1 MSRWPAW
8 RSTGR
13 RGAPSPATRILSSR
27 EATASFLV
35 WGCQARQRS
44 GVSSQPRVWVKV
56 ESISCGD
63 LSHERLKQ
71 AIRTLYVLLRR
82 GSNKNGIVS
91 PALYEI
97 KNGSKQIG
105 TIHWHKWILP
115 ELFPDKKIWK
125 RRKGEM
131 ALTEKRDL
139 ERIWRLRGSHEKW
152 KSI

>member
-1 MSRWPAW
+1 
-8 RSTGR
+8 
-13 RGAPSPATRILSSR
+13 
-27 EATASFLV
+27 
-35 WGCQARQRS
+35 
-44 GVSSQPRVWVKV
+44 VKV

-105 TIHWHKWILP
+105 TIH
-115 ELFPDKKIWK
+115 
-125 RRKGEM
+125 
-131 ALTEKRDL
+131 
-139 ERIWRLRGSHEKW
+139 
-152 KSI
+152 